1 MKKFLLFSAFFLVST
16 FVSLAQMSDQQ
27 VMNFI
32 QQEVQAGSL

>member
-1 MKKFLLFSAFFLVST
+1 MKKFLLLSALFLAST
-16 FVSLAQMSDQQ
+16 LVSLAQMSDQQ